1 MTRKKST
8 QKILNW
14 KRNKGTTDAAS
25 QLECFTCDFPPIP
38 GCSDLA
44 QAVYPQTSTGWPGHY
59 SKLFLVVAPSKAK
72 LFFFFLFVVD
82 FLGGGIGMG
91 NTCKAKLLKRRS
103 SSVSMPTSAS
113 LIYSETPTADYKSNN
128 KRQNPL
134 DIQKLNTLRLVI
146 TLSRFRGI
154 HSFVCRVRH
163 SGHLSSRSHSKN
175 IQNILVVHYAIN

>member
-25 QLECFTCDFPPIP
+25 QLECFTCDFPPFLD
-38 GCSDLA
+38 GLT
-44 QAVYPQTSTGWPGHY
+44 QHTAVYPQTSTGWPGHH
-59 SKLFLVVAPSKAK
+59 SKLFLVVAPS
-72 LFFFFLFVVD
+72 
-82 FLGGGIGMG
+82 
-91 NTCKAKLLKRRS
+91 KAKLLKRRS

-113 LIYSETPTADYKSNN
+113 LIYSETPTAYYKSNH

-134 DIQKLNTLRLVI
+134 NIQKLNTLRLAI

-154 HSFVCRVRH
+154 HSFVCSVRH
-163 SGHLSSRSHSKN
+163 SEHLSSRSHSKN
-175 IQNILVVHYAIN
+175 IQNIQLFIMPLIS

>member
-72 LFFFFLFVVD
+72 L
-82 FLGGGIGMG
+82 
-91 NTCKAKLLKRRS
+91 LKRRS

-134 DIQKLNTLRLVI
+134 DIQTK
-146 TLSRFRGI
+146 
-154 HSFVCRVRH
+154 HS
-163 SGHLSSRSHSKN
+163 
-175 IQNILVVHYAIN
+175 